1 MEYITDTK
9 DTESINSDDYRELD
23 SSISE
28 DYVFLRSGK
37 LTPHHVIASKINN
50 NLEIPEKIKITII
63 QMLDRNK
70 DKRPSANELYEL
82 YKNSA

>member
-23 SSISE
+23 SSISK

-37 LTPHHVIASKINN
+37 LTPHQVIASKINN

-82 YKNSA
+82 YKK